1 MCLLDMKF
9 NFITIL
15 IAESVFYLKKK
26 DSNQWYLV

>member
-26 DSNQWYLV
+26 TVTNDT